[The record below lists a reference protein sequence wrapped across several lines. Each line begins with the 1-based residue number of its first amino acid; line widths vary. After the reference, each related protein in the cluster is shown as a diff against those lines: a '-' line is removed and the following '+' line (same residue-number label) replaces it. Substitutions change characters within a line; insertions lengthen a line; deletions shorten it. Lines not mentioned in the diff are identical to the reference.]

1 MNTQFWG
8 PSGWK
13 FLHSITAIY
22 PESPNFI
29 EKLLMRDFM
38 QLVCDILPC
47 KYCRAS
53 FTKYS
58 QSLDITPYL
67 ESREMVMEWLYK
79 MHNKVNAK
87 LRRQGFCTKE
97 NPTLEHVIKIYQKGV
112 EHILDML
119 EKNNSGSE
127 ECMQKVINYFCDLG
141 YDFLGSIIFNYQG
154 YSSNC
159 HTSEEK
165 TKIVATYHKFF
176 NIIQPM
182 ICQYICKLNGKLNN
196 RGKDISDSYKIK
208 KFKIRHI
215 LQQNEPYSKIK
226 KWFYECN
233 ILCSGKQITTIQE
246 YENHFNKHIVSFC
259 NNPKAY
265 TIKSCRKTK
274 MKKSKHTMK
283 MKQHTK

>member
-22 PESPNFI
+22 PVNPTLTDKI
-29 EKLLMRDFM
+29 MMRDFM

-67 ESREMVMEWLYK
+67 ESREMIMEWLYK
-79 MHNKVNAK
+79 MHNKVNGK
-87 LRRQGFCTKE
+87 LRRQGFCNKE
-97 NPTLEHVIKIYQKGV
+97 NPTLEHVAKIYQHKM

-119 EKNNSGSE
+119 DKKQSTDNKT
-127 ECMQKVINYFCDLG
+127 ECMQNIINYLCDLG
-141 YDFLGSIIFNYQG
+141 ADFLGSIIFNYQG

-159 HTSEEK
+159 HTGEEK

-182 ICQYICKLNGKLNN
+182 ICQYTCKMNADGKNA
-196 RGKDISDSYKIK
+196 SDAYKIK
-208 KFKIRHI
+208 KFKIRNI
-215 LQQNEPYSKIK
+215 LQQNEPYSKLK
-226 KWFYECN
+226 KWFYECHT
-233 ILCSGKQITTIQE
+233 LCSTNKQFSTIQE

-259 NNPKAY
+259 NNPKAD
-265 TIKSCRKTK
+265 TVKSCRKSNRKSTK
-274 MKKSKHTMK
+274 QITKKKSK
-283 MKQHTK
+283 

>member
-1 MNTQFWG
+1 MRKMNTQFWG

-22 PESPNFI
+22 PEIPNFT
-29 EKLLMRDFM
+29 EKIMMRDFM

-67 ESREMVMEWLYK
+67 ESREMIMEWLYK
-79 MHNKVNAK
+79 MHNKVNGK

-97 NPTLEHVIKIYQKGV
+97 NPTLEHVEKIYQKEV
-112 EHILDML
+112 EYILDIL
-119 EKNNSGSE
+119 EKNNRGK
-127 ECMQKVINYFCDLG
+127 ECMQNVINYLCDLG
-141 YDFLGSIIFNYQG
+141 DDFLGSIIFNYQG
-154 YSSNC
+154 YFSNC

-176 NIIQPM
+176 NILQPM
-182 ICQYICKLNGKLNN
+182 ICHYIAKLSPCGKNA
-196 RGKDISDSYKIK
+196 SDTYQIKKIK
-208 KFKIRHI
+208 IRNM
-215 LQQNEPYSKIK
+215 LLQNEPYSKLK
-226 KWFYECN
+226 KWFYECDSF
-233 ILCSGKQITTIQE
+233 CSAETHYKTIQE

-259 NNPKAY
+259 NNPKAD
-265 TIKSCRKTK
+265 TIKSCRKTN
-274 MKKSKHTMK
+274 MKKNKHTMK
-283 MKQHTK
+283 IKQKH

>member
-22 PESPNFI
+22 PENPNLI
-29 EKLLMRDFM
+29 EKIMMRDFM

-67 ESREMVMEWLYK
+67 ESRQMIIEWLYK

-87 LRRQGFCTKE
+87 LRRQGFCTTE
-97 NPTLEHVIKIYQKGV
+97 NPTLEHVIKIYQK
-112 EHILDML
+112 EFNHILDML
-119 EKNNSGSE
+119 ENNNNDSD
-127 ECMQKVINYFCDLG
+127 CMQKVINYLCDLG
-141 YDFLGSIIFNYQG
+141 SDFLGSIIFNYQG

-176 NIIQPM
+176 NIIQPL
-182 ICQYICKLNGKLNN
+182 ICQYSGKVINN
-196 RGKDISDSYKIK
+196 SYKIK
-208 KFKIRHI
+208 KFNIKYI
-215 LQQNEPYSKIK
+215 LQQNEPYSKLK
-226 KWFYECN
+226 MWFYECN
-233 ILCSGKQITTIQE
+233 ILYSHKQLTTIQE
-246 YENHFNKHIVSFC
+246 YENHFNKHIISFC
-259 NNPKAY
+259 NNPKAD
-265 TIKSCRKTK
+265 TVKSCRQIN
-274 MKKSKHTMK
+274 MKKG
-283 MKQHTK
+283 QHTLKRIRHKAIKFQ